1 MIHIEKDSIII
12 ENSTLRVAS
21 PTGDYDDNT
30 LIEFYDIAN
39 PSVSIGAF
47 QAQYIKYG
55 NMVYAH
61 NGHMELG
68 AAILKIDPGSTHSS
82 ASYVRMSK
90 ELLSQMN
97 GGSLEST
104 SLEEVI
110 DVEKKSIEEQINKT
124 PEKAEVIPEEPK
136 AEEPVAP
143 APEEVLPEVPV
154 ETPIETPVTP
164 EVPVETPVETPVTP
178 EVVVPPAEVSGEVI
192 EETIVAPPVVEEVV
206 PESLVPTV
214 EEVLNEV
221 IPEIESVLPEP
232 VAKLI
237 RKAKAKKKKLA

>member
-1 MIHIEKDSIII
+1 MIHIEKDKEVA
-12 ENSTLRVAS
+12 ENINLRVAS
-21 PTGDYDDNT
+21 ETGDYDDT
-30 LIEFYDIAN
+30 ALIQVYDISTPDIPA
-39 PSVSIGAF
+39 GAF

-55 NMVYAH
+55 SLVYNF

-68 AAILKIDPGSTHSS
+68 AAILKIDPQSTHSS
-82 ASYVRMSK
+82 ASYVRMSR
-90 ELLSQMN
+90 ELFSQMN

-124 PEKAEVIPEEPK
+124 PEEPEVIPEEPK
-136 AEEPVAP
+136 LEEPVVP

-154 ETPIETPVTP
+154 ETPTETS
-164 EVPVETPVETPVTP
+164 VTP
-178 EVVVPPAEVSGEVI
+178 EVVVPPAEVSGEVL
-192 EETIVAPPVVEEVV
+192 EETIVAPPVVEEAV
-206 PESLVPTV
+206 PESVVPTV

-237 RKAKAKKKKLA
+237 RKAKAKRKKLA